1 MSAESVSTA
10 ANMPAEATPLSRSR
24 QTQAFLFGGLLLT
37 LINFSS
43 PAGGVIDIPVTFFLK
58 NRMHMASNDLAVFKL
73 WVGVPLMIGF
83 VFGFIRDR
91 WSPFGRGDRAHLLV
105 FATTT
110 AVFYGVM
117 ALIVPTYWVFLLGI
131 FVATMAFQMVK
142 SAAYGIT
149 NSLAQRHAVSGPMS
163 GIINMAS
170 SAPDLI
176 SFIIGGLLSQTLEG
190 EGAAAAARTLFLC
203 AAGIMLAIAVLG
215 LTGPKWVFDE
225 ARQEPHAT
233 RFLADLKRIVRHW
246 PIYPAM
252 TIQLLWQFAPAT
264 GTVLQYHIVDKLH
277 ASDAQWGA
285 WQGIFFGSFLPIYA
299 AYAFL
304 SRQFTLKALLWVG
317 FFIAVFQMVPLLLVH
332 DAVGALIAAVPMG
345 LLGAVAQAALVDL
358 VIRSSPRGLQGT
370 TMLMFYAIYYVS
382 VRFGDLFGTWI
393 YDNHGG
399 FIPTVVITII
409 VYAAILPILL
419 LVPKAL
425 ISTREAEVHA

>member
-1 MSAESVSTA
+1 MSAESELVTA
-10 ANMPAEATPLSRSR
+10 IMPVEATPLSRSQ
-24 QTQAFLFGGLLLT
+24 QTQVFLFGGLLLT

-43 PAGGVIDIPVTFFLK
+43 PAAGVIDIPVTFFLK
-58 NRMHMASNDLAVFKL
+58 NRMHMASNELAVFKL
-73 WVGVPLMIGF
+73 WIGTPLMVGF

-105 FATTT
+105 FASTT
-110 AVFYGVM
+110 AALYGVM
-117 ALIVPTYWVFLLGI
+117 ALIVPTYWVLLLGI
-131 FVATMAFQMVK
+131 FAATMALQMVK

-163 GIINMAS
+163 GVINMANA
-170 SAPDLI
+170 APDLI
-176 SFIIGGLLSQTLEG
+176 SFVVGGLLSQTLEG
-190 EGAAAAARTLFLC
+190 EGAAMAARTLFLC

-215 LTGPKWVFDE
+215 VTGPKWVFEE

-233 RFLADLKRIVRHW
+233 HFFADLKRIARHW

-252 TIQLLWQFAPAT
+252 TIQLLWQFSPAT

-277 ASDAQWGA
+277 ATDAQWGA
-285 WQGIFFGSFLPIYA
+285 WQGIFFGSFFPIYA
-299 AYAFL
+299 VYAVL
-304 SRQFTLKALLWVG
+304 SRRFTLRVLLWVG
-317 FFIAVFQMVPLLLVH
+317 FFFAVFQMVPLLLVH
-332 DAVGALIAAVPMG
+332 DATGALIAAVPMG

-393 YDNHGG
+393 YDKHGG

-409 VYAAILPILL
+409 VYAAILPIIL

-425 ISTREAEVHA
+425 IATKEVAVGA

>member
-1 MSAESVSTA
+1 MSADPELA
-10 ANMPAEATPLSRSR
+10 AGIRPPEASPLSQSR
-24 QTQAFLFGGLLLT
+24 QTQVFLFGGLLLS
-37 LINFSS
+37 LINFAN
-43 PAGGVIDIPVTFFLK
+43 PAAGVIDIPVTFFLK
-58 NRMHMASNDLAVFKL
+58 NRMHMASNELAVFKL
-73 WVGVPLMIGF
+73 WVGTPLMVGF
-83 VFGFIRDR
+83 VFGFVRDR

-105 FATTT
+105 FASMT
-110 AVFYGVM
+110 AAFYGVM
-117 ALIVPTYWVFLLGI
+117 ALIVPSYWVFLLGI

-163 GIINMAS
+163 GVINMAS

-176 SFIIGGLLSQTLEG
+176 SFIGGGLLSQTLEG
-190 EGAAAAARTLFLC
+190 QGGAAAARTLFLC
-203 AAGIMLAIAVLG
+203 AAGMMLAIAVLG
-215 LTGPKWVFDE
+215 TTGPKWVFEE

-233 RFLADLKRIVRHW
+233 RFLADLKRIARHW

-252 TIQLLWQFAPAT
+252 TIQLLWQFSPAT

-299 AYAFL
+299 VYAFL
-304 SRQFTLKALLWVG
+304 SRRFTLQILLWVG
-317 FFIAVFQMVPLLLVH
+317 FSIAVFQMVPLLLVH

-382 VRFGDLFGTWI
+382 VRFGDLLGTWI
-393 YDNHGG
+393 YDKHGG

-409 VYAAILPILL
+409 VYAAILPVIL
-419 LVPKAL
+419 LVPKPL
-425 ISTREAEVHA
+425 IAKKEAAAMS

>member
-1 MSAESVSTA
+1 MSAQLELVDGVA
-10 ANMPAEATPLSRSR
+10 PAPATPLSRSR

-58 NRMHMASNDLAVFKL
+58 NRMHMASNELAVFKL
-73 WVGVPLMIGF
+73 WIGTPLMVGF

-105 FATTT
+105 FASTT
-110 AVFYGVM
+110 AAFYGVM

-131 FVATMAFQMVK
+131 FVATMTFQMVK

-190 EGAAAAARTLFLC
+190 QGASAAARTLFLC
-203 AAGIMLAIAVLG
+203 AAGIMLAIAVMG

-233 RFLADLKRIVRHW
+233 HFLADLKRISRHW

-252 TIQLLWQFAPAT
+252 TIQLLWQFSPAT

-277 ASDAQWGA
+277 ATDAQWGA

-299 AYAFL
+299 IYAFL
-304 SRQFTLKALLWVG
+304 SRRFTLRVLLWVG
-317 FFIAVFQMVPLLLVH
+317 FFVAVLQMVPLLIVH
-332 DAVGALIAAVPMG
+332 DAVGALIVAVPMG

-399 FIPTVVITII
+399 FVPTVVITII
-409 VYAAILPILL
+409 VYAAILPIIL

-425 ISTREAEVHA
+425 IATKDGEAIA